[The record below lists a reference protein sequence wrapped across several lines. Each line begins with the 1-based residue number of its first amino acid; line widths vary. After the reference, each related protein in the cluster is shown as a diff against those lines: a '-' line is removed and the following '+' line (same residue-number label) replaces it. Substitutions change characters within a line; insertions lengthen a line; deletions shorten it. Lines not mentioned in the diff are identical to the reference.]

1 MTSMRSS
8 FSFFLDCTVCIY
20 GISYHSLRLKCIAQY
35 SMNYI
40 SCASLIGQTILRNEW
55 TNANNWRHPY
65 ILLSHNKCIHFVTKG
80 VTQCLC
86 MHSVSNINV
95 DAFKMESVRNDIMH
109 VTYWNCNQSWL
120 LISQQAQANYTISII
135 VMRERKRLRECEEK
149 RLDRARDYA
158 QLIAIHFRY
167 NRIICI
173 HQYSLMLI
181 HEVSIHAEVSIEQL
195 WKSIIKRRKYNK
207 TYL

>member
-1 MTSMRSS
+1 
-8 FSFFLDCTVCIY
+8 
-20 GISYHSLRLKCIAQY
+20 
-35 SMNYI
+35 MNYI
-40 SCASLIGQTILRNEW
+40 SCASLIGETMLRNEW

-65 ILLSHNKCIHFVTKG
+65 ILLSHNKCIHFITKG

-135 VMRERKRLRECEEK
+135 LMRERKRLRVRGGVARQSK
-149 RLDRARDYA
+149 RLCPTYWNSFSI
-158 QLIAIHFRY
+158 QSHHL
-167 NRIICI
+167 
-173 HQYSLMLI
+173 YS
-181 HEVSIHAEVSIEQL
+181 SIQIEAHSWSFHSCRSFDQTAL
-195 WKSIIKRRKYNK
+195 KINYQKKQIQ
-207 TYL
+207 

>member
-8 FSFFLDCTVCIY
+8 FSFFLDCTICIWNI
-20 GISYHSLRLKCIAQY
+20 ISFIEIEMYC
-35 SMNYI
+35 
-40 SCASLIGQTILRNEW
+40 TIFNELYFLCFAYRTNNIRRNEW

-65 ILLSHNKCIHFVTKG
+65 ILLSHNKCIHFITKG

-120 LISQQAQANYTISII
+120 LISQRAQANYTISII
-135 VMRERKRLRECEEK
+135 QMRERKRLRDGEREG
-149 RLDRARDYA
+149 RGG
-158 QLIAIHFRY
+158 
-167 NRIICI
+167 
-173 HQYSLMLI
+173 
-181 HEVSIHAEVSIEQL
+181 
-195 WKSIIKRRKYNK
+195 
-207 TYL
+207 